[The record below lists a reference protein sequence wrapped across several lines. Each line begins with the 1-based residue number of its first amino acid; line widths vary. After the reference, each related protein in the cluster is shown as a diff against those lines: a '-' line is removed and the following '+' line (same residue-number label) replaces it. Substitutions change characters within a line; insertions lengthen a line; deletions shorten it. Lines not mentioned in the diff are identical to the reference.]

1 MVSEEITGSEE
12 FPPVLFL
19 SIATKAYWRERGGC
33 VCVRVHLEQ
42 AGQIVLQELLE
53 SLVELQAYK
62 LSPARGGGLFGGLGW
77 RHGAAA
83 LAGLVDAG
91 TIVIY
96 MSEGRVKEPTQR
108 RHTTHNNS
116 VHLHLIPFPVM
127 S

>member
-1 MVSEEITGSEE
+1 M
-12 FPPVLFL
+12 
-19 SIATKAYWRERGGC
+19 C
-33 VCVRVHLEQ
+33 VCVCVCVHLQQ

-62 LSPARGGGLFGGLGW
+62 LSPTRGGGLFGGLGW
-77 RHGAAA
+77 RHGAPA

-96 MSEGRVKEPTQR
+96 MSEGRVKEQTQR
-108 RHTTHNNS
+108 HNTAHSNT
-116 VHLHLIPFPVM
+116 VHLDLILFPVM